1 MKADDRLMVLLTA
14 VVLVIAVGTMA
25 QRSEFIMAA
34 FGSVD
39 AYEAVEDQYDVR
51 AGRTQTLDVLSNDV
65 NVAQGDAD
73 RLLIVE
79 NPVCGTVRRSG
90 GQIEYLNSDAC
101 SGQVVFT
108 YCVIQGDTCP
118 SAQVRLSVALPDAM
132 PNRSN
137 AVADNNSAFPTL
149 RAPSLA
155 APNSN
160 VGIAPADALASI
172 RNRNVQPVQIGRP
185 MQGSGSG
192 LDRQESAA
200 VTARG
205 LASSGFGAPSVGLEG
220 STPTLRR
227 GSAPERIAV
236 GRPSA
241 PQLGSV
247 SRDFAAAS
255 PSPSRP
261 SVAGGQRIA
270 SLPNA
275 PETSTSRPSA
285 PSLPQRPGAGAS
297 APRLGGG
304 AGGSG
309 TAPVAEPGLPSQPR
323 VAAVEPSAANV
334 QGARTGGSLTLRSV
348 TSMFRPAPSAP
359 RPEAVESPRVAVAS
373 QTSAARPQVQGT
385 ASLSN
390 AGVVTERAAQIIV
403 PLASDSAASRTGE
416 TPQAPSLPV
425 EQQVTAL
432 GLPQS
437 PRAPSVNNSSDSNEV
452 RTAALTPVEPSVPDV
467 NETPVPDAAIAS
479 CDANMIA
486 SAKLGEVLAVTL
498 TSECRPNSLVTVG
511 YSGLEVDSVTDASG
525 RLQIDLPAFDE
536 ETTITARFVDG
547 TEAETDIVVR
557 GIDRV
562 ARVAI
567 AWNGDINLD
576 LHALE
581 YTASEGSDGHVWEQN
596 PRSYRDSRRN
606 GGGYLTQLGLPG
618 ARQVEV
624 YTLPVSRRTQ
634 AGVVNTQ
641 VRVSEGAESC
651 NDRVQVLSLYNNQAL
666 TSDRNTVSIETAGCG
681 TGGDI
686 VSFSSA
692 VRDITVAQR

>member
-39 AYEAVEDQYDVR
+39 AYEAVEDEYDVR

-118 SAQVRLSVALPDAM
+118 SAQVRLSVALPDAL

-137 AVADNNSAFPTL
+137 AVADSNSAFPTL

-205 LASSGFGAPSVGLEG
+205 LASSGFGAPSLDIDG
-220 STPTLRR
+220 SAPTLRR

-236 GRPSA
+236 GRPAA

-261 SVAGGQRIA
+261 SLGGGQQIA

-275 PETSTSRPSA
+275 PDASNARPSA
-285 PSLPQRPGAGAS
+285 PSLPQRPGAGGT

-304 AGGSG
+304 DADS
-309 TAPVAEPGLPSQPR
+309 APVARPGLPSQPR

-334 QGARTGGSLTLRSV
+334 QGARSGGSLTLRSV
-348 TSMFRPAPSAP
+348 TSMFRPAPAAP

-403 PLASDSAASRTGE
+403 PLASDSASSRSGE
-416 TPQAPSLPV
+416 SPQAPSLPV

-452 RTAALTPVEPSVPDV
+452 RTAALTPAEPTVPEV
-467 NETPVPDAAIAS
+467 NETPTTDAAVATCS
-479 CDANMIA
+479 ANMIA

-498 TSECRPNSLVTVG
+498 TSECRPNSLVTIG
-511 YSGLEVDSVTDASG
+511 YSGLEVDSVTDANG
-525 RLQIDLPAFDE
+525 QLQIDLPAFDE
-536 ETTITARFVDG
+536 ETTISARFVDG
-547 TEAETDIVVR
+547 AEAETDIVVR

-581 YTASEGSDGHVWEQN
+581 YTAAEGSDGHVWEQN

-666 TSDRNTVSIETAGCG
+666 TSDRDTVSIETAGCG
-681 TGGDI
+681 TDGDI